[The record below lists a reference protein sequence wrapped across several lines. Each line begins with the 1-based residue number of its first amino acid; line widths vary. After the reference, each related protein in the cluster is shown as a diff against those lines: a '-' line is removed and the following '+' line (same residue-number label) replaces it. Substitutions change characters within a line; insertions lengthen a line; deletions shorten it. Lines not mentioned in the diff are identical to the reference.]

1 MRIGRTLPP
10 AATPI
15 GPAELWSGLLG
26 MLAGERELERFR
38 AELRAYFGVRHVFLV
53 SSGKAALALILEAL
67 REIAPDRN
75 EVLIPAFTCFS
86 VPSSIVRTGLRPRLC
101 DLQPDGFDFDFA
113 ELRAMLGTEGAS
125 RTLALVPT
133 HLFGFAADME
143 KAMHMVR
150 GTGVAVVEDAAQA
163 MGEARAGRRLGSLA
177 DAGFFSLARGKA
189 LSTVEGGIILTNRDD
204 LAAPLARLVRRVPR
218 YGLLQQL
225 GLLAKAAALMTL
237 VHPWLFWLPRSL
249 PFLRLG
255 ETLYEPRFPM
265 RAMCALQA
273 GLARNWR
280 SRLEGLRAERK
291 AKAQRWAGVLE
302 RLGVP
307 VPRSHLGARP
317 ALLRF
322 PLRVADAAAR
332 GRLLREAASRG
343 LGVMPA
349 YPASIDAIPE
359 LQAMLGPREYPVAGR
374 CAREL
379 VTLPT
384 HRLVAEGDFLAL
396 EALLAH
402 ELGAGVSQSPPTES
416 KLAGQP

>member
-15 GPAELWSGLLG
+15 RPVDLWSGLLG

-38 AELRAYFGVRHVFLV
+38 TELRGYFDAKHVFLV

-67 REIAPDRN
+67 REIAPERN

-113 ELRAMLGTEGAS
+113 ELRTLLGTERAK

-133 HLFGFAADME
+133 HLFGFAADVDT
-143 KAMHMVR
+143 AMHMVR
-150 GTGVAVVEDAAQA
+150 GTGIAVVEDAAQA
-163 MGEARAGRRLGSLA
+163 MGEAREGRRLGSLA

-204 LAAPLARLVRRVPR
+204 LAATLARLVRRLPR
-218 YGLLQQL
+218 YGLLQQI
-225 GLLAKAAALMTL
+225 GLMAKAAALMTL
-237 VHPWLFWLPRSL
+237 IHPWLFWLPRSL

-255 ETLYEPRFPM
+255 ETLYEPQFPM

-273 GLARNWR
+273 GLARNWQ
-280 SRLEGLRAERK
+280 SRLTGLRADRRE
-291 AKAQRWAGVLE
+291 KAQRWAGVLE

-307 VPRSHLGARP
+307 MTRFQRGTRP

-322 PLRVADAAAR
+322 PLRIADAAAR
-332 GRLLREAASRG
+332 DRLLREAARRG

-349 YPASIDAIPE
+349 YPASIDAIPALRGTLE
-359 LQAMLGPREYPVAGR
+359 PREFPVAGR

-384 HRLVAEGDFLAL
+384 HQLVANGDFIAL

-402 ELGAGVSQSPPTES
+402 KLGAGVSQAPRNES